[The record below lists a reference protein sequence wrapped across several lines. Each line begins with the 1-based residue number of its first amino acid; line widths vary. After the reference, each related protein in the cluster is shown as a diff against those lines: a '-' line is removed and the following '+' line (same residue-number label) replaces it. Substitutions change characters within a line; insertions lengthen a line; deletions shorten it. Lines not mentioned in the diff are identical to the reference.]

1 MLVAGFPAG
10 AFQANCYLLAPG
22 PDRACVIV
30 DPGEDAGAPLGRV
43 VAEHGLTPAAI
54 LATHGHPDHVHA
66 AADTARAY
74 DVPVLIR
81 SEDRRLLS
89 RPWLGLND
97 ELAAGL
103 GDRPWP
109 EPHTVRELGA
119 DGEPEPVLELA
130 GLRIEA
136 LHTPGHTAGSTV
148 FRLATGEGG
157 QVALTGDTL
166 LPGSA
171 GRTDLPGGD
180 RAALRRSLARLT
192 ATLPDD
198 TVLLPGHGPS
208 TTMGQEKTSN
218 PWLAAEGRG
227 TAELR
232 HTDQGH
238 PGEAQADDGD
248 ADDGDAGRGDTEE
261 CGGADRSGPARP
273 PRGPAAAGE
282 RRS

>member
-10 AFQANCYLLAPG
+10 TFQANCYLLAPG

-30 DPGEDAGAPLGRV
+30 DPGEDAGAPLDRV
-43 VAEHGLTPAAI
+43 VSEHRLTPAAI

-66 AADTARAY
+66 AAETARAY
-74 DVPVLIR
+74 DLPVWIR
-81 SEDRRLLS
+81 PEDRRLLS

-103 GDRPWP
+103 GHRPWP
-109 EPHTVRELGA
+109 EPDAVRELGA
-119 DGEPEPVLELA
+119 DGDPEPVLELA

-157 QVALTGDTL
+157 QIALTGDTL

-180 RAALRRSLARLT
+180 PTALRRSLARLT

-227 TAELR
+227 TAAPR
-232 HTDQGH
+232 HA
-238 PGEAQADDGD
+238 E
-248 ADDGDAGRGDTEE
+248 RGDT
-261 CGGADRSGPARP
+261 GGGHAERGDTDESGGQGRGPALP